1 MEKDLKIR
9 SSINEFITFKL
20 DEKDDSINV
29 KYFNETL
36 WLTQQSI
43 SELFDVDRTVI
54 TKHINNILDTE
65 LDKDSVCAK
74 FAHTASD
81 GKKYQT
87 LFYNLDMIISV
98 GYKVN
103 SNRAIQFRKWSI
115 EVIRNF
121 TIKGYVIDKQR
132 MENGSFLNE
141 DYFEKLLQ
149 EIREIRLS
157 ERKFY
162 QKITDIFATSVD
174 YDNESKI
181 TVDFFKKIQN
191 KMHYAITKNTAAEI
205 IKLRAD
211 STKDNMGLT
220 SWKNSPEGKILP
232 LDVIIAKNYLSKE
245 ELDDLGRIVN
255 AFLELAEGRAKRQIP
270 MTMEDWITRVDKY
283 LLSDDRD
290 VLKHAGEISMQIA
303 KEHALSEFEKYRVIQ
318 DKLYKSDF
326 DLLD

>member
-20 DEKDDSINV
+20 DEKDNSINV

-54 TKHINNILDTE
+54 TKHINNILENE

-87 LFYNLDMIISV
+87 LFYNLDMIIAV
-98 GYKVN
+98 GYRVN
-103 SNRAIQFRKWSI
+103 SNRATQFRKWSI

-174 YDNESKI
+174 YDKESKI

-191 KMHYAITKNTAAEI
+191 KMHYAVTKNTAAEI

-283 LLSDDRD
+283 LLADDRD